1 MEFLETLKSLM
12 NVETS
17 GQLVWVMVGFLGQA
31 MFSARFIIQWFV
43 SEKAKE
49 SIVPIAFWYFSIL
62 GGMTLLTYAIWR
74 RDPVIICGQAGGL
87 MIYARNLWFIYS
99 KRTREA
105 DRVPTDSDAER
116 LAADAAG
123 KAAGKAEN
131 KSG

>member
-1 MEFLETLKSLM
+1 MEFLETLKSVM
-12 NVETS
+12 NVETP
-17 GQLVWVMVGFLGQA
+17 GELVWVTVGFLGQA
-31 MFSARFIIQWFV
+31 LFSARFIVQWFV

-87 MIYARNLWFIYS
+87 MIYARNLWFIHS

-116 LAADAAG
+116 LAE
-123 KAAGKAEN
+123 KAAGETET

>member
-1 MEFLETLKSLM
+1 MEFLETLKSVM

-17 GQLVWVMVGFLGQA
+17 GQLIWVTVGFLGQA

-87 MIYARNLWFIYS
+87 MIYARNLWFIHN
-99 KRTREA
+99 KRARAA

-116 LAADAAG
+116 LASGDAG
-123 KAAGKAEN
+123 DPGDAER

>member
-1 MEFLETLKSLM
+1 MEFLETLRSVM

-17 GQLVWVMVGFLGQA
+17 GQLVWVMVGFFGQA
-31 MFSARFIIQWFV
+31 LFSARFVIQWFV

-87 MIYARNLWFIYS
+87 LIYARNLWFIHS
-99 KRTREA
+99 KRARDA
-105 DRVPTDSDAER
+105 DKVPTDSDAER
-116 LAADAAG
+116 LASEAADTQKKAG
-123 KAAGKAEN
+123 
-131 KSG
+131 

>member
-1 MEFLETLKSLM
+1 MEFLETLKGLM

-17 GQLVWVMVGFLGQA
+17 GELIWVMVGFLGQA

-74 RDPVIICGQAGGL
+74 RDPIIICGQAGGL

-99 KRTREA
+99 KRAREA

-116 LAADAAG
+116 LAADGAG
-123 KAAGKAEN
+123 ETER

>member
-1 MEFLETLKSLM
+1 M

-17 GQLVWVMVGFLGQA
+17 GELIWVMVGFLGQA

-99 KRTREA
+99 KRAREA

-116 LAADAAG
+116 LATDAANE
-123 KAAGKAEN
+123 AER

>member
-1 MEFLETLKSLM
+1 MEFLETLKSVM

-17 GQLVWVMVGFLGQA
+17 GQLIWVMVGFLGQA
-31 MFSARFIIQWFV
+31 MFSARFIVQWFV

-87 MIYARNLWFIYS
+87 LIYARNLWFIYN
-99 KRTREA
+99 KRARAA
-105 DRVPTDSDAER
+105 DRVPTDSDAEC
-116 LAADAAG
+116 LAVGSAA
-123 KAAGKAEN
+123 AETE
-131 KSG
+131 KKRG

>member
-1 MEFLETLKSLM
+1 MEFLEALKGLM

-17 GQLVWVMVGFLGQA
+17 GQLIWVMVGFLGQA
-31 MFSARFIIQWFV
+31 MFSARFIVQWFV

-62 GGMTLLTYAIWR
+62 GGVTLLTYAIWR

-87 MIYARNLWFIYS
+87 IIYARNLWFIHS
-99 KRTREA
+99 KRAREA
-105 DRVPTDSDAER
+105 DRIPTDSDAER
-116 LAADAAG
+116 LAAGAASETE
-123 KAAGKAEN
+123 K

>member
-123 KAAGKAEN
+123 EAAGKAEN

>member
-1 MEFLETLKSLM
+1 MEFLATLKGLM

-17 GQLVWVMVGFLGQA
+17 GELIWVMVGFLGQA

-87 MIYARNLWFIYS
+87 MIYARNLWFIHS
-99 KRTREA
+99 KRAREA

-116 LAADAAG
+116 LAADAASE
-123 KAAGKAEN
+123 AER